1 LNQIIL
7 EQRPRV
13 GSGLPRGVLYG
24 AVALVSFALIA
35 SSVSQI
41 TGIGGVR
48 MIEAEAAETLAL
60 KFEDRADGGVLI
72 KEAADARTIYR
83 VEPGTNGFIRAT
95 MRGLAMERKRDG
107 VGEKTPFLLI
117 HWTDGTIS
125 LEDPATS
132 RKVDL
137 DAFGPTN
144 AAAFA
149 QLFAARRRLR

>member
-1 LNQIIL
+1 LSQIIL

-24 AVALVSFALIA
+24 AIALVGFALIA
-35 SSVSQI
+35 SSYSHV

-48 MIEAEAAETLAL
+48 MTEAKAAETLAL
-60 KFEDRADGGVLI
+60 KFEDRADGAVLI
-72 KEAADARTIYR
+72 KEAADERPIYR

-107 VGEKTPFLLI
+107 VGEETPFLLI
-117 HWTDGTIS
+117 HWTDGTVS